1 MSGVSVPDPT
11 PDDLRDALAWRAAP
25 LYFYER
31 VASTNDVALV
41 LAASGAASGTAV
53 LADLQ
58 EAGRGRLGRT
68 WWSPPGAGMY
78 LSVVIRTDGLGPNVP
93 LLTLAAGVALSTAL
107 REVSG
112 LPVELKWP
120 NDLVIGRPWRKLAGI
135 LCEATTAGA
144 AGAGPDAVVIGMG
157 MNLQRSAYP
166 PAIADRATSVAE
178 ECDRLVPRAAIVA
191 ATLDALDRQVARLRT
206 GDAAGVLGD
215 WRALAHAALAQAP
228 IRWRDHDGEHRGT
241 TAGLD
246 DDGALLV
253 RRPGT
258 TGDIR
263 IVSGEVVWEMLT
275 RE

>member
-1 MSGVSVPDPT
+1 MTGVPVPDPI
-11 PDDLRDALAWRAAP
+11 PDDLRDALTARRAP

-31 VASTNDVALV
+31 VGSTNDVALA
-41 LAASGAASGTAV
+41 LANDGAASGTAV

-58 EAGRGRLGRT
+58 EAGRGRLGRS

-78 LSVVIRTDGLGPNVP
+78 LSVVIRTDGLGLHVP
-93 LLTLAAGVALSTAL
+93 LLTLAAGVALATAL
-107 REVSG
+107 RQVSG

-120 NDLVIGRPWRKLAGI
+120 NDLVIGRPCRKLAGI
-135 LCEATTAGA
+135 LCEANTAG
-144 AGAGPDAVVIGMG
+144 GAGTGPEAVVIGMG

-178 ECDRLVPRAAIVA
+178 ECDQRVSRGAIVS
-191 ATLDALDRQVARLRT
+191 ATLDALDREVERLRSD
-206 GDAAGVLGD
+206 DAAGVLRD
-215 WRALAHAALAQAP
+215 WRALAHAALTQAP

-241 TAGLD
+241 AVGLAE
-246 DDGALLV
+246 DGALLV
-253 RRPGT
+253 RRAGT
-258 TGDIR
+258 SSESR

>member
-1 MSGVSVPDPT
+1 MTGVPVPDPI
-11 PDDLRDALAWRAAP
+11 PDDLRDALAWRREP
-25 LYFYER
+25 FSFYER
-31 VASTNDVALV
+31 VGSTNDVALA
-41 LAASGAASGTAV
+41 LAVAGAASGTAV

-78 LSVVIRTDGLGPNVP
+78 LSVVIRTDGLGPHVP
-93 LLTLAAGVALSTAL
+93 LLTLVAGVALATAL
-107 REVSG
+107 RDVSG

-120 NDLVIGRPWRKLAGI
+120 NDVVIGRPWRKLAGI
-135 LCEATTAGA
+135 LCEANTAG
-144 AGAGPDAVVIGMG
+144 GAGTGPDSVVIGMG

-178 ECDRLVPRAAIVA
+178 ECGPVLGRAVIVS
-191 ATLDALDRQVARLRT
+191 ATLQALDREVDRLRR
-206 GDAAGVLGD
+206 GDVGGVLRD
-215 WRALAHAALAQAP
+215 WRALAHAGLAQAP

-241 TAGLD
+241 TVGLA

-253 RRPGT
+253 RRAGT
-258 TGDIR
+258 SDEIR

>member
-1 MSGVSVPDPT
+1 VTGVPVPDPI
-11 PDDLRDALAWRAAP
+11 PDDLRDAIAARRAP

-31 VASTNDVALV
+31 VGSTNDVALA
-41 LAASGAASGTAV
+41 LAGDGAASGTAV

-58 EAGRGRLGRT
+58 EAGRGRLGRS

-78 LSVVIRTDGLGPNVP
+78 LSVVIRTDGLGLHVP
-93 LLTLAAGVALSTAL
+93 LLTLAAGVALATAL
-107 REVSG
+107 RQVSG

-135 LCEATTAGA
+135 LCEANTAG
-144 AGAGPDAVVIGMG
+144 GAGTGPEAVVVGMG

-178 ECDRLVPRAAIVA
+178 ECDQLVSRGAIVS
-191 ATLDALDRQVARLRT
+191 ATLGALERDVERLRR
-206 GDAAGVLGD
+206 GDAAGVLRD
-215 WRALAHAALAQAP
+215 WRVLAHAALTEAP

-241 TAGLD
+241 TVGLA

-253 RRPGT
+253 RRAGT
-258 TGDIR
+258 SSEIR

>member
-1 MSGVSVPDPT
+1 MTGLPAPDPT
-11 PDDLRDALAWRAAP
+11 PDDLIEALASRRAP
-25 LYFYER
+25 LFFYDR
-31 VASTNDVALV
+31 VASTNDLALT
-41 LAASGAASGTAV
+41 LAGAGAVSGTAV

-58 EAGRGRLGRT
+58 EAGRGRLGRS

-78 LSVVIRTDGLGPNVP
+78 LSVVIRTDGLAPHVP
-93 LLTLAAGVALSTAL
+93 LLTLAAGVALATAL

-135 LCEATTAGA
+135 LCEANTTGA
-144 AGAGPDAVVIGMG
+144 AGTGPDAVVVGMG

-178 ECDRLVPRAAIVA
+178 ECDQLVSRAAIVA
-191 ATLDALDRQVARLRT
+191 ATVRALDREVDRLRG
-206 GDAAGVLGD
+206 GDAAGVLRD
-215 WRALAHAALAQAP
+215 WRVLAHTGLAQAP
-228 IRWRDHDGEHRGT
+228 VRWRDHDGEHRGT
-241 TAGLD
+241 TVGLD
-246 DDGALLV
+246 DDGALVV
-253 RRPGT
+253 RRAGT
-258 TGDIR
+258 VSEIR

>member
-1 MSGVSVPDPT
+1 MTGVPVPDPI
-11 PDDLRDALAWRAAP
+11 PDDLRDALTGRRAP

-31 VASTNDVALV
+31 VGSTNDVALA
-41 LAASGAASGTAV
+41 LANDGAASGTAV

-58 EAGRGRLGRT
+58 EAGRGRLGRS
-68 WWSPPGAGMY
+68 WWSPAGAGMY
-78 LSVVIRTDGLGPNVP
+78 LSVVIRTDGLGLHVP
-93 LLTLAAGVALSTAL
+93 LLTLAAGVALATAL
-107 REVSG
+107 RQVSG

-135 LCEATTAGA
+135 LCEANTAG
-144 AGAGPDAVVIGMG
+144 GAGTGPEAVVIGMG

-178 ECDRLVPRAAIVA
+178 ECDQRVSRGAIVS
-191 ATLDALDRQVARLRT
+191 ATLDALDREVERLRSD
-206 GDAAGVLGD
+206 DAAGVLRD
-215 WRALAHAALAQAP
+215 WRALAHAALTQAP

-241 TAGLD
+241 TVGLD

-253 RRPGT
+253 RRAGT
-258 TGDIR
+258 SSEIR

>member
-1 MSGVSVPDPT
+1 MTGVPVPDPC
-11 PDDLRDALAWRAAP
+11 PDDLRDALASRHVP

-31 VASTNDVALV
+31 VASTNDVALA
-41 LAASGAASGTAV
+41 LASAGASSGTAV

-78 LSVVIRTDGLGPNVP
+78 LSVVISTDGLGAHVP
-93 LLTLAAGVALSTAL
+93 LLTLAAGVALATAL
-107 REVSG
+107 RDVSG

-120 NDLVIGRPWRKLAGI
+120 NDVVIGRPWRKLAGI

-144 AGAGPDAVVIGMG
+144 AGAGPEAVVIGMG

-178 ECDRLVPRAAIVA
+178 ECDQSISRAAFVA
-191 ATLDALDRQVARLRT
+191 ATLQALDREVERLRS
-206 GDAAGVLGD
+206 GDVSGVLRD
-215 WRALAHAALAQAP
+215 WRGLAHAGLAQAP
-228 IRWRDHDGEHRGT
+228 IRWRDHEGEHRGT
-241 TAGLD
+241 TVGLD

-253 RRPGT
+253 RRAGT
-258 TGDIR
+258 NSEIR

-275 RE
+275 RD

>member
-1 MSGVSVPDPT
+1 MTGVPVPDPS
-11 PDDLRDALAWRAAP
+11 PDDLREALAWRRVP
-25 LYFYER
+25 CFFYEC
-31 VASTNDVALV
+31 VASTNDVALA
-41 LAASGAASGTAV
+41 LASEGAASGTAV

-58 EAGRGRLGRT
+58 EAGRGRLGRS

-78 LSVVIRTDGLGPNVP
+78 LSVVIRTAGLERHVP
-93 LLTLAAGVALSTAL
+93 LLTLAAGVALSTSL

-144 AGAGPDAVVIGMG
+144 AGAGPEAVVVGMG
-157 MNLQRSAYP
+157 LNLQRSAYP

-178 ECDRLVPRAAIVA
+178 ECDQRITRAAIVS
-191 ATLDALDRQVARLRT
+191 ATLRALDREVDRLRS
-206 GDAAGVLGD
+206 GDAAGVLRD
-215 WRALAHAALAQAP
+215 WRALAAAGLAQAP

-241 TAGLD
+241 TVGLD
-246 DDGALLV
+246 DGGALLV
-253 RRPGT
+253 RRAGT
-258 TGDIR
+258 NSETR

>member
-1 MSGVSVPDPT
+1 MTGVPVPDPL
-11 PDDLRDALAWRAAP
+11 PDDLRAALDGRPVP
-25 LYFYER
+25 LYFYDR
-31 VASTNDVALV
+31 VTSTNDVALV
-41 LAASGAASGTAV
+41 LANGGAASGTAV

-58 EAGRGRLGRT
+58 EAGRGRLGRA

-78 LSVVIRTDGLGPNVP
+78 LSVVIRTDGLGPHVP

-107 REVSG
+107 RDVSG

-135 LCEATTAGA
+135 LCEANTAGV

-157 MNLQRSAYP
+157 MNIQRSAYP

-178 ECDRLVPRAAIVA
+178 ECDQLISRAALVS
-191 ATLDALDRQVARLRT
+191 ATLQALDREVERLRR
-206 GDAAGVLGD
+206 GDAAGVLRD
-215 WRALAHAALAQAP
+215 WRGLAHAGLAQAP

-241 TAGLD
+241 TVGLD
-246 DDGALLV
+246 EDGALLV
-253 RRPGT
+253 RRAGT
-258 TGDIR
+258 NCEIR

>member
-1 MSGVSVPDPT
+1 VTGVPTPDPT
-11 PDDLRDALAWRAAP
+11 PDDLVEAVASRRAP

-31 VASTNDVALV
+31 VASTNDIALT
-41 LAASGAASGTAV
+41 LAGAATASGTAV

-58 EAGRGRLGRT
+58 EAGRGRLGRS

-78 LSVVIRTDGLGPNVP
+78 LSVVIRTDGLGAHVP

-135 LCEATTAGA
+135 LCEANTTGGAGT
-144 AGAGPDAVVIGMG
+144 GPDAVVIGMG

-178 ECDRLVPRAAIVA
+178 ECAQLVPRAVIVL
-191 ATLDALDRQVARLRT
+191 ATLQALDREVDRLRS
-206 GDAAGVLGD
+206 GDAGGVLRD
-215 WRALAHAALAQAP
+215 WRTLAHTGLAQAP

-241 TAGLD
+241 TVGLD

-253 RRPGT
+253 RRAGT
-258 TGDIR
+258 NSEIR